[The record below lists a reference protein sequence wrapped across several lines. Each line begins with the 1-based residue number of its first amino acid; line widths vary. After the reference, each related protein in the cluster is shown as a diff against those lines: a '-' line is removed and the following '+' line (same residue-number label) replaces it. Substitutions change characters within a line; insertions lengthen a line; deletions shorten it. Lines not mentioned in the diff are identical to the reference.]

1 MRQYRGNSAEERRL
15 ERREKLLHA
24 AARIFAGRGFH
35 NATVRAVCEEAG
47 LTERYFYESFQ
58 NSEALFLA
66 LHRETSQRIIGIIR
80 EVPVNTARPDE
91 QMREML
97 GRFFNFFT
105 TDPDDARMFAVE
117 AVYISPVAREV
128 CKSWRE
134 TLGQI
139 LLQTLNPG
147 RSVTENIV
155 STAVARG
162 LLSIAVDWM
171 EDGFSRPRSE
181 ILDAG
186 MQLVS
191 VLRLER
197 PEGSA

>member
-1 MRQYRGNSAEERRL
+1 MRQYRGNTAEERRL
-15 ERREKLLHA
+15 ERREKLLSA
-24 AARIFAGRGFH
+24 AARIFASRGFH
-35 NATVRAVCEEAG
+35 NATVKAVCEEAG

-58 NSEALFLA
+58 NSVALFLA
-66 LHRETSQRIIGIIR
+66 LHRQTSQRIVSIISD
-80 EVPVNTARPDE
+80 VPVNTAEPE
-91 QMREML
+91 VQMREML
-97 GRFFNFFT
+97 RRFFDFFT

-139 LLQTLNPG
+139 LMQVLNPG
-147 RSVTENIV
+147 CSVTNNIV
-155 STAVARG
+155 STAVARA

-191 VLRLER
+191 VLRTGQQ
-197 PEGSA
+197 EGTR

>member
-1 MRQYRGNSAEERRL
+1 MMQL
-15 ERREKLLHA
+15 
-24 AARIFAGRGFH
+24 
-35 NATVRAVCEEAG
+35 
-47 LTERYFYESFQ
+47 
-58 NSEALFLA
+58 
-66 LHRETSQRIIGIIR
+66 
-80 EVPVNTARPDE
+80 
-91 QMREML
+91 
-97 GRFFNFFT
+97 NFFT
-105 TDPDDARMFAVE
+105 TDPGDARMFAVE
-117 AVYISPVAREV
+117 SVYISPVAREV

-155 STAVARG
+155 STAVARA

-191 VLRLER
+191 VLSLDG
-197 PEGSA
+197 PEYSA

>member
-1 MRQYRGNSAEERRL
+1 MRQYRGNTAEERRL

-24 AARIFAGRGFH
+24 AARIFAHRGFH

-80 EVPVNTARPDE
+80 DVPVSADDPDA
-91 QMREML
+91 QMRKML
-97 GRFFNFFT
+97 GRFFDFFT

-139 LLQTLNPG
+139 LMQAMNPG

-155 STAVARG
+155 STAVARA

-181 ILDAG
+181 VLDAG

-191 VLRLER
+191 VLRKEH
-197 PEGSA
+197 PEGNA